1 MDTFTSVLQPVT
13 KEGAEILSAFY
24 IVLGVAAFIFVIVAG
39 LVVYASIRFR
49 RRKGGG
55 EPKQVIEIVWLE
67 IVWTFIPLLIV
78 AGLFIVAVRVM
89 SRVNPPVQDN
99 TPDLTVVA
107 HQWWWELHYPQS
119 GVTAANEIHLPVGKH
134 LLLRFE
140 SADVI
145 HNFWVPSFG
154 QKIDVIPGHP
164 NSMWLTITRPG
175 LYLGACDSF
184 CGMGH
189 AHMRILVF
197 AQSPE
202 DFSAWLA
209 DQRQPPSP
217 TAAVEAAKGAE
228 VFREKN
234 CVNCHAIAGLMTRG
248 RVAPDL
254 THVGSRTTLAA
265 GTLPNTPENLAKWL
279 KDPESVKKGVLM
291 PDTGLETDQIE
302 YLTAYL
308 EGLK

>member
-1 MDTFTSVLQPVT
+1 MGTFTSVLNPAT
-13 KEGAEILSAFY
+13 KEGFDILRSFY

-39 LVVYASIRFR
+39 LVVYAVIRFR
-49 RRKGGG
+49 RRKGR
-55 EPKQVIEIVWLE
+55 EPKQFSENVWLE
-67 IVWTFIPLLIV
+67 VLWITIPLVIV
-78 AGLFIVAVRVM
+78 AGLFFVAVRVM
-89 SRVNPPVQDN
+89 SQVNPPVLGN
-99 TPDLTVVA
+99 KPDLTVVA

-145 HNFWVPSFG
+145 HGFWVPSFG
-154 QKIDVIPGHP
+154 QKIDVIPGRP
-164 NSMWLTITRPG
+164 NHMWLTITRPG
-175 LYLGACDSF
+175 LYLGTCSSF

-189 AHMRILVF
+189 AHMRIRVF
-197 AQSPE
+197 AQSPG
-202 DFSAWLA
+202 DFTAWLA
-209 DQRQPPSP
+209 HQREPASPPSAGGA
-217 TAAVEAAKGAE
+217 TKGAG

-234 CVNCHAIAGLMTRG
+234 CVNCHSIAGLMTRG

-265 GTLPNTPENLAKWL
+265 GTLPNTPENLATWL
-279 KDPESVKKGVLM
+279 KNPQSVKKGALM
-291 PDTGLETDQIE
+291 PEIGLNSDQIK

>member
-13 KEGAEILSAFY
+13 KEASEILSSFY
-24 IVLGVAAFIFVIVAG
+24 IVLGVAAFIFVVVAG
-39 LVVYASIRFR
+39 LVVYALIRFR
-49 RRKGGG
+49 RRKGR
-55 EPKQVIEIVWLE
+55 EPKQFSENVWLE
-67 IVWTFIPLLIV
+67 VLWIAIPLLIV
-78 AGLFIVAVRVM
+78 TGLFIVAVRIM
-89 SRVNPPVQDN
+89 FLVNPPVLGKK
-99 TPDLTVVA
+99 PDLTVVA

-145 HNFWVPSFG
+145 HGFWVPSFG

-164 NSMWLTITRPG
+164 NHMWLTIMRPG
-175 LYLGACDSF
+175 LYLGTCNSF

-189 AHMRILVF
+189 AYMGIRVF

-209 DQRQPPSP
+209 HQRQPAAPPS
-217 TAAVEAAKGAE
+217 AAGAASGAR
-228 VFREKN
+228 VFMEKN
-234 CVNCHAIAGLMTRG
+234 CINCHSIAGLMTRG

-265 GTLPNTPENLAKWL
+265 GTLVNTPENLARWL
-279 KDPESVKKGVLM
+279 RNPQSVKKGVLM
-291 PDTGLETDQIE
+291 PDIGLNADQIK

>member
-1 MDTFTSVLQPVT
+1 
-13 KEGAEILSAFY
+13 
-24 IVLGVAAFIFVIVAG
+24 
-39 LVVYASIRFR
+39 
-49 RRKGGG
+49 
-55 EPKQVIEIVWLE
+55 
-67 IVWTFIPLLIV
+67 
-78 AGLFIVAVRVM
+78 
-89 SRVNPPVQDN
+89 
-99 TPDLTVVA
+99 VA

-145 HNFWVPSFG
+145 HGFWVPSFG

-164 NSMWLTITRPG
+164 NSMWLTITRPD
-175 LYLGACDSF
+175 LYLGTCNSF
-184 CGMGH
+184 CGMAH
-189 AHMRILVF
+189 ANMRIRVF

-202 DFSAWLA
+202 DFNAWLA
-209 DQRQPPSP
+209 HQRQPASPPS
-217 TAAVEAAKGAE
+217 AVEAAKGAQ
-228 VFREKN
+228 VFMEKN
-234 CVNCHAIAGLMTRG
+234 CVNCHSIAGLMTRG

-279 KDPESVKKGVLM
+279 RNPQSVKKGVRM
-291 PDTGLETDQIE
+291 PDTGLNTDQIKH
-302 YLTAYL
+302 LTAYL

>member
-1 MDTFTSVLQPVT
+1 MGTFTSILNPAT
-13 KEGAEILSAFY
+13 KEGFDILRSFY

-39 LVVYASIRFR
+39 LVVYAVIRFR
-49 RRKGGG
+49 RRKGR
-55 EPKQVIEIVWLE
+55 EPKQFSENVWLE
-67 IVWTFIPLLIV
+67 VLWITIPLVIV
-78 AGLFIVAVRVM
+78 AGLFFVAVRVM
-89 SRVNPPVQDN
+89 SQVNPPVLGN
-99 TPDLTVVA
+99 KPDLTVVA

-119 GVTAANEIHLPVGKH
+119 GVTAANEIHLPAGQY

-145 HNFWVPSFG
+145 HGFWVPSFG

-164 NSMWLTITRPG
+164 NHMWLTITRPG
-175 LYLGACDSF
+175 LYLGTCNSF

-189 AHMRILVF
+189 AHMGIRVF
-197 AQSPE
+197 VQSPE

-209 DQRQPPSP
+209 HQRQAASPPP
-217 TAAVEAAKGAE
+217 AVRAAKGAE
-228 VFREKN
+228 IFREKN
-234 CVNCHAIAGLMTRG
+234 CVDCHSIAGLMTRG

-265 GTLPNTPENLAKWL
+265 GTLANTPENLAKWL
-279 KDPESVKKGVLM
+279 KNPQSVKKGVLM
-291 PDTGLETDQIE
+291 PDTGLSTDQIV

>member
-1 MDTFTSVLQPVT
+1 MDTITSVLQPGT
-13 KEGAEILSAFY
+13 KEAVDILSSFY
-24 IVLGVAAFIFVIVAG
+24 IVLGVSAFIFVIVVG
-39 LVVYASIRFR
+39 LVVYALIRFR
-49 RRKGGG
+49 RRKGR
-55 EPKQVIEIVWLE
+55 EPKQFSENVRLEVVWIV
-67 IVWTFIPLLIV
+67 IPLLIV
-78 AGLFIVAVRVM
+78 AGLFIVAVRTM
-89 SRVNPPVQDN
+89 SRVNPPVLGN
-99 TPDLTVVA
+99 KPVLTVVA

-145 HNFWVPSFG
+145 HGFWVPSLG

-164 NSMWLTITRPG
+164 NHMWLTVTRPG
-175 LYLGACDSF
+175 LYLGTCNSF

-189 AHMRILVF
+189 ADMRIRVF
-197 AQSPE
+197 AQSPD

-209 DQRQPPSP
+209 HQRQPASPPS
-217 TAAVEAAKGAE
+217 AVGPAKGAE
-228 VFREKN
+228 VFGEKN
-234 CVNCHAIAGLMTRG
+234 CVNCHSIAGLMTRG

-265 GTLPNTPENLAKWL
+265 GTLANTPENLAKWL
-279 KDPESVKKGVLM
+279 KNPQSVKRGVLM
-291 PDTGLETDQIE
+291 PDIGLNTDQIK

>member
-1 MDTFTSVLQPVT
+1 MDTFTSVLKPVT
-13 KEGAEILSAFY
+13 KEASDILSSFY

-49 RRKGGG
+49 RRKGR
-55 EPKQVIEIVWLE
+55 EPKQFSENVRLE
-67 IVWTFIPLLIV
+67 VLWISIPLLIV
-78 AGLFIVAVRVM
+78 TGLFILAVRIM
-89 SRVNPPVQDN
+89 LLVNPPVLGN
-99 TPDLTVVA
+99 KPDLTVVA

-145 HNFWVPSFG
+145 HGFWVPSFG

-164 NSMWLTITRPG
+164 NYLWQTITRPG
-175 LYLGACDSF
+175 LYLGACNSF

-189 AHMRILVF
+189 AHMGIRVF

-209 DQRQPPSP
+209 HQRQPASPPS
-217 TAAVEAAKGAE
+217 AVEAAKGAE

-234 CVNCHAIAGLMTRG
+234 CVNCHSIAGLMTRG

-279 KDPESVKKGVLM
+279 KDPQSVKMGVLM
-291 PDTGLETDQIE
+291 PDIGLNTDQIKD
-302 YLTAYL
+302 LTAYL

>member
-1 MDTFTSVLQPVT
+1 MDNFTSVLTPVT
-13 KEGAEILSAFY
+13 KEASTILSSFY
-24 IVLGVAAFIFVIVAG
+24 IVLGVCVFIFVIVAG

-49 RRKGGG
+49 RQKGR
-55 EPKQVIEIVWLE
+55 EAKQFTENFWLE
-67 IVWTFIPLLIV
+67 VLWVCIPLLIV
-78 AGLFIVAVRVM
+78 AGIFVVAVRTM
-89 SRVNPPVQDN
+89 SLVNPPVQGN

-107 HQWWWELHYPQS
+107 HQWWWELRYPQS

-145 HNFWVPSFG
+145 HGFWVPSFG

-175 LYLGACDSF
+175 LYPGTCSSF

-189 AHMRILVF
+189 AEMRILVF

-209 DQRQPPSP
+209 HQRQPASP
-217 TAAVEAAKGAE
+217 PGAVGAAKGAE

-234 CVNCHAIAGLMTRG
+234 CVNCHSITGLMTRG
-248 RVAPDL
+248 RRAPDL

-265 GTLPNTPENLAKWL
+265 GTIPNTPENLAKWL
-279 KDPESVKKGVLM
+279 KNPQSVKKGVLM
-291 PDTGLETDQIE
+291 PDTGLETDQII

>member
-1 MDTFTSVLQPVT
+1 MDPFTSVLKPVT
-13 KEGAEILSAFY
+13 KEGFDILSSFY

-39 LVVYASIRFR
+39 LVVYATVRFR
-49 RRKGGG
+49 RRKGR
-55 EPKQVIEIVWLE
+55 EAKQFSENLWLE
-67 IVWTFIPLLIV
+67 VLWISIPLLIV
-78 AGLFIVAVRVM
+78 AGLFIVAVRTM
-89 SRVNPPVQDN
+89 SEVNPPVLGN
-99 TPDLTVVA
+99 KPDLTVVA

-145 HNFWVPSFG
+145 HGFWVPSFG

-164 NSMWLTITRPG
+164 NSIWLTITRSG
-175 LYLGACDSF
+175 LYLGTCSSF

-189 AHMRILVF
+189 AHMRIRVF

-202 DFSAWLA
+202 DFSEWLA
-209 DQRQPPSP
+209 HQRQPASPPSAVG
-217 TAAVEAAKGAE
+217 AAEGIG
-228 VFREKN
+228 VFMEKN
-234 CVNCHAIAGLMTRG
+234 CVNCHSIAGLMTRG
-248 RVAPDL
+248 RAAPDL
-254 THVGSRTTLAA
+254 THVGSRTTLAS

-279 KDPESVKKGVLM
+279 KNPQSVKKGVRM
-291 PDTGLETDQIE
+291 PDTGLNTDQIK

>member
-1 MDTFTSVLQPVT
+1 MGTFTSILNPVT
-13 KEGAEILSAFY
+13 KEGFDILRSFY

-39 LVVYASIRFR
+39 LVVYALIRFR
-49 RRKGGG
+49 RRKGR
-55 EPKQVIEIVWLE
+55 EPKQFSENVWLE
-67 IVWTFIPLLIV
+67 VLWITIPLLIV
-78 AGLFIVAVRVM
+78 AGLFVVAVRVM
-89 SRVNPPVQDN
+89 SQVNPPVLGN
-99 TPDLTVVA
+99 KPDLTVVG

-119 GVTAANEIHLPVGKH
+119 GGVTAANEIHLPVGKH

-145 HNFWVPSFG
+145 HGFWVPSFG

-164 NSMWLTITRPG
+164 NYMWLTIARPG
-175 LYLGACDSF
+175 LYLGTCNSF
-184 CGMGH
+184 CGMAH
-189 AHMRILVF
+189 ADMRIRVF

-209 DQRQPPSP
+209 HQRQPASLPS
-217 TAAVEAAKGAE
+217 AVGAAKGAE

-234 CVNCHAIAGLMTRG
+234 CVNCHSIAGLMTKG

-279 KDPESVKKGVLM
+279 KNPQSVKKGVLM
-291 PDTGLETDQIE
+291 PDIGLNTDQIK
-302 YLTAYL
+302 YLTAFL

>member
-1 MDTFTSVLQPVT
+1 MGTFTSVLNPAT
-13 KEGAEILSAFY
+13 KEGFDILRSFY

-39 LVVYASIRFR
+39 LVVYALIRFR
-49 RRKGGG
+49 RRKGR
-55 EPKQVIEIVWLE
+55 EPKQFSENVWLE
-67 IVWTFIPLLIV
+67 VLWIAIPLLIV
-78 AGLFIVAVRVM
+78 TGLFIVAVRVM
-89 SRVNPPVQDN
+89 SQVNPPVLGN
-99 TPDLTVVA
+99 KPDLTVTA

-145 HNFWVPSFG
+145 HGFWVPSLG

-164 NSMWLTITRPG
+164 NYMWLTIARPG
-175 LYLGACDSF
+175 LYLGTCNSF
-184 CGMGH
+184 CGMAH
-189 AHMRILVF
+189 ADMRIRVF

-209 DQRQPPSP
+209 HQRQPASLPS
-217 TAAVEAAKGAE
+217 AVGAAKGAE

-234 CVNCHAIAGLMTRG
+234 CVNCHSIAGLMTKG

-279 KDPESVKKGVLM
+279 KNPQSVKKGVLM
-291 PDTGLETDQIE
+291 PDIGLNTDQIKH
-302 YLTAYL
+302 LTAYL

>member
-1 MDTFTSVLQPVT
+1 MDNFTSVLTPVT
-13 KEGAEILSAFY
+13 KEGTDILGSFY
-24 IVLGVAAFIFVIVAG
+24 IVFGVCAIIFVIVAG

-49 RRKGGG
+49 RQKGR
-55 EPKQVIEIVWLE
+55 EAKQFTENFWLE
-67 IVWTFIPLLIV
+67 ILWVSIPIVIV
-78 AGLFIVAVRVM
+78 AGLFILAVRTM
-89 SRVNPPVQDN
+89 TLVNPPVQGN
-99 TPDLTVVA
+99 KPDLTVVA

-145 HNFWVPSFG
+145 HNFWIPAFG

-175 LYLGACDSF
+175 LYQGTCNSF
-184 CGMGH
+184 CGMAH
-189 AHMRILVF
+189 ADMRILAF

-202 DFSAWLA
+202 DFDAWLTH
-209 DQRQPPSP
+209 QRQPAPPPSP
-217 TAAVEAAKGAE
+217 GGAAKGAE
-228 VFREKN
+228 IFREKN
-234 CVNCHAIAGLMTRG
+234 CVNCHSIAGLMTKG

-254 THVGSRTTLAA
+254 THLGSRTTLAA

-279 KDPESVKKGVLM
+279 KDPQSVKKGVLM
-291 PDTGLETDQIE
+291 PDTGLETDQIK

>member
-1 MDTFTSVLQPVT
+1 MDTFTSVLQPGT
-13 KEGAEILSAFY
+13 KQAFY
-24 IVLGVAAFIFVIVAG
+24 ILDSFYIALGVAVVIFLIVAG

-49 RRKGGG
+49 RRKGR
-55 EPKQVIEIVWLE
+55 EAKQFSENVKLE
-67 IVWTFIPLLIV
+67 VLWISIPLLIV
-78 AGLFIVAVRVM
+78 AGLFVVAVRVM
-89 SRVNPPVQDN
+89 YLVNPPVLGHQ
-99 TPDLTVVA
+99 PDLTVVG
-107 HQWWWELHYPQS
+107 HQWWWELRYPES
-119 GVTAANEIHLPVGKH
+119 EVAAANEIHLPVGKQ

-145 HNFWVPSFG
+145 HGFWVPSLG

-164 NSMWLTITRPG
+164 NYLWLSITRPG
-175 LYLGACDSF
+175 LHLGTCNSF

-189 AHMRILVF
+189 GHMGIRLL

-209 DQRQPPSP
+209 QQGQPASPPS
-217 TAAVEAAKGAE
+217 AGGAAKGAE
-228 VFREKN
+228 IFKEKN
-234 CVNCHAIAGLMTRG
+234 CVNCHSIAGLMTKG
-248 RVAPDL
+248 HVAPDL

-279 KDPESVKKGVLM
+279 ENPDAVKKGVNM
-291 PDTGLETDQIE
+291 PQIGLEPDQIKD
-302 YLTAYL
+302 LVAFL

>member
-1 MDTFTSVLQPVT
+1 MDTFTSVLNPVT
-13 KEGAEILSAFY
+13 KQASDILSSFY
-24 IVLGVAAFIFVIVAG
+24 IVLGVAVFIFVIVAG
-39 LVVYASIRFR
+39 LVVYAVIRFR
-49 RRKGGG
+49 RRTGR
-55 EPKQVIEIVWLE
+55 EPEQFTENVWLE
-67 IVWTFIPLLIV
+67 VLWISIPLLIV
-78 AGLFIVAVRVM
+78 TGLFVVAVRVM
-89 SRVNPPVQDN
+89 YLVNPPVLGN
-99 TPDLTVVA
+99 KPDLTVVG

-145 HNFWVPSFG
+145 HGFWVPSFG
-154 QKIDVIPGHP
+154 QKIDVIPSHP
-164 NSMWLTITRPG
+164 NHMWLTITRPG
-175 LYLGACDSF
+175 LYLGTCNSF
-184 CGMGH
+184 CGMAH
-189 AHMRILVF
+189 ADMRIRVF

-209 DQRQPPSP
+209 HQRQPASPPSS
-217 TAAVEAAKGAE
+217 VGAAKGAG

-234 CVNCHAIAGLMTRG
+234 CVNCHSIAGLMTRG

-279 KDPESVKKGVLM
+279 KNPQSVKKGVLM
-291 PDTGLETDQIE
+291 PDIGLNTDQIK

>member
-1 MDTFTSVLQPVT
+1 MDNFTSVLTPVT
-13 KEGAEILSAFY
+13 KEGSYILSSFY
-24 IVLGVAAFIFVIVAG
+24 IVLGVSAFIFVIVTG
-39 LVVYASIRFR
+39 LVVYASIKFR
-49 RRKGGG
+49 RQKGR
-55 EPKQVIEIVWLE
+55 EPKQFSENFRLE
-67 IVWTFIPLLIV
+67 VLWIAIPLLIV
-78 AGLFIVAVRVM
+78 AGLFIVAVRIM
-89 SRVNPPVQDN
+89 FLVNPPVLGHK
-99 TPDLTVVA
+99 PDLTVVA
-107 HQWWWELHYPQS
+107 RQWWWELHYPES

-134 LLLRFE
+134 LLLSFD

-145 HNFWVPSFG
+145 HGFWVPAFG

-164 NSMWLTITRPG
+164 NSIWLTITRPG
-175 LYLGACDSF
+175 LYLGTCNSF

-197 AQSPE
+197 AQSPK

-209 DQRQPPSP
+209 HQRQPASPPS
-217 TAAVEAAKGAE
+217 AVEAVKGAE

-234 CVNCHAIAGLMTRG
+234 CVTCHSIAGLMTRG

-254 THVGSRTTLAA
+254 THVGSRTTLA
-265 GTLPNTPENLAKWL
+265 GGMLPNTPENMAKWL
-279 KDPESVKKGVLM
+279 KDPQSVKKGVLM